1 MIRRYF
7 LLAAGIMAAL
17 ANMAQPGAKPANSNG
32 LNFTIIKTV
41 PSSPVKDQAATGT
54 CWCFSTTSLLE
65 SQCLK
70 NNIGEND
77 LSEMF
82 TVHNIYIEKAK
93 NYVLRQGH
101 AQFSQGGL
109 GHDVIHSTAAYGAM
123 PEAAYSGMR
132 ERRKQY
138 NHEMMFSSLKT
149 YLDSVISNPPIRA
162 GWMPGYVKILD
173 ETMGTPPA
181 DFTWNG
187 KKYTPVSFAKEV
199 LKFNAADYVNITSFT
214 HHPYYTPFILEAP
227 DNFSNGAYYNLP
239 LEEMIQAVKDAINGG
254 YSVMWDADV
263 SNPWFMQDKGLAVY
277 QGPDV
282 KPDNVTIEPDMTE
295 AAWNTAL
302 RQQLY
307 ETLITQDDHLMHIIG
322 IEKSKNGKMYFLVK
336 NSWGKIGPQDGY
348 INVSEAYFAINTVSL
363 VIPKAA
369 LSKTLLDK
377 LQIK

>member
-1 MIRRYF
+1 MRKLMSLSVCLGY
-7 LLAAGIMAAL
+7 AAAA
-17 ANMAQPGAKPANSNG
+17 MAQPGAKPAAGNG
-32 LNFTIIKTV
+32 LNLTILKTV
-41 PSSPVKDQAATGT
+41 PSTPVKDQAATGT

-70 NNIGEND
+70 NNTGETD

-82 TVHNIYIEKAK
+82 TVRNIYIEKAK

-109 GHDVIHSTAAYGAM
+109 GHDVIRATAAYGTM
-123 PEAAYSGMR
+123 PEAAYIGMK

-138 NHEMMFSSLKT
+138 NHEIMFSSLKT

-162 GWMPGYVKILD
+162 DWMPGYKQILD
-173 ETMGTPPA
+173 ETMGTPPV

-187 KKYTPVSFAKEV
+187 KKYTPASYAKEV
-199 LKFNAADYVNITSFT
+199 MKFNPDDYVNITSFT
-214 HHPYYTPFILEAP
+214 HHPYYAPFILEAP

-239 LEEMIQAVKDAINGG
+239 LEEMIQVVKEAVNGG

-263 SNPWFMQDKGLAVY
+263 SNPWFMQGKGLAVY
-277 QGPDV
+277 EGPEV
-282 KPDNVTIEPDMTE
+282 KPDNITIEADMKE
-295 AAWNTAL
+295 AAWSAAL

-307 ETLITQDDHLMHIIG
+307 EDLVTQDDHLMHIIG
-322 IEKSKNGKMYFLVK
+322 IEKSKGGKLYFLVK
-336 NSWGKIGPQDGY
+336 NSWGKVGPQDGY

-363 VIPKAA
+363 VLPKAA
-369 LSKTLLDK
+369 LSKTILEK
-377 LQIK
+377 LRIK